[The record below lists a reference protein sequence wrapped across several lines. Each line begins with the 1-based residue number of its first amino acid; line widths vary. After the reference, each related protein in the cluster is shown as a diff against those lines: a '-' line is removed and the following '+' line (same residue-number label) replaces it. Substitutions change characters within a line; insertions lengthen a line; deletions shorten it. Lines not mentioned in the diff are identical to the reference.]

1 MTVFDNTMVTRIQ
14 QANDIVDVIAE
25 HVALKRKG
33 REMVGVCPFH
43 DDHRPSMNVSPTK
56 QIFKCFACGA
66 GGDVFKFV
74 QMRENLSFPQAVR
87 RLAERAGIKIPESRT
102 TRDPIRTSQ
111 YDIDPNELA
120 RLNSWAA
127 KYFAKNL
134 ADKEKGKSARDYLA
148 ERKISSDS
156 IKKFRLGLALNQ
168 PDHLY
173 RAAARAKISEKL
185 LLAAGLIVPGRT
197 GRFANRLMFTITD
210 VTGRAIGFGGRTLS
224 GQGAKY
230 VNSPATALFDK
241 SNALYGLEHAHHK
254 IVAAATAVVVE
265 GYTDCIM
272 AHQLGF
278 KNVVASLGTSFTEGH
293 ARILRR
299 YAKKIVLLFD
309 ADTAGI
315 EAANRALKTALTARI
330 DIAIAT
336 VPSEKDPCDFLVAEG
351 KDAFEKLIGNPV
363 DVFTF
368 KWNRL
373 IENLGAND
381 TIAGKKQAVD
391 DFLDAV
397 TAGIHAGNLPAIEKG
412 LIVNRL
418 AKIVSL
424 EPNQLNAELRRRT
437 AHASKTAGYSRTNA
451 LENQRAQRLD
461 LGEGLAANAQ
471 REILEVL
478 LNAPALL
485 KTPKLPITAD
495 TFDVPPLRQIAVI
508 FFDLLR
514 QNSRPALT
522 DILARTESTAL
533 ANLIVALANAGEQKG
548 NFKAR
553 LNGALDAVRLV
564 QKQKEK
570 TRISQIKDPKK
581 FIKRLTENTE
591 RQNPRSVGMV

>member
-1 MTVFDNTMVTRIQ
+1 MAIFDNSIITRIQ

-33 REMVGVCPFH
+33 REMIGVCPFH
-43 DDHRPSMNVSPTK
+43 DDHRPSMNVSPAK

-74 QMRENLSFPQAVR
+74 QMQENLSFPQAVR
-87 RLAERAGIKIPESRT
+87 RLAERAGIKIDSTKYQR
-102 TRDPIRTSQ
+102 RAASG
-111 YDIDPNELA
+111 DIDPNDLA

-134 ADKEKGKSARDYLA
+134 ADKEKGKSAREYLA
-148 ERKISSDS
+148 ERKISPDS
-156 IKKFRLGLALNQ
+156 IKKFRLGLALDE
-168 PDHLY
+168 PDHLS
-173 RAAARAKISEKL
+173 RAAAGAKISQTL
-185 LLAAGLIVPGRT
+185 LLAAGLTVPGGT
-197 GRFANRLMFTITD
+197 ARFVNRLMFPIMD
-210 VTGRAIGFGGRTLS
+210 VTARVIGFGGRTLS
-224 GQGAKY
+224 GDAAKY
-230 VNSPATALFDK
+230 INSPATALFDK
-241 SNALYGLEHAHHK
+241 SNALYGLELARHE

-272 AHQLGF
+272 AHQFGF
-278 KNVVASLGTSFTEGH
+278 KNIVASLGTSFTEGH

-299 YAKKIVLLFD
+299 YAKKVVLLFD

-315 EAANRALKTALTARI
+315 EAANRALKTALAGRI
-330 DIAIAT
+330 DIALAT
-336 VPSEKDPCDFLVAEG
+336 VPDGKDPYDFLLAQG
-351 KDAFEKLIGNPV
+351 KGAFEKLIGNPI

-373 IENLGAND
+373 VENLDASD

-397 TAGIHAGNLPAIEKG
+397 AVGIRSGTLPAIEKG

-418 AKIVSL
+418 AKIVAI

-437 AHASKTAGYSRTNA
+437 ARASRAAGPSRTGN
-451 LENQRAQRLD
+451 LENQQAKRLD
-461 LGEGLAANAQ
+461 FGAGLAANAQ

-485 KTPKLPITAD
+485 KSSGLPITAD
-495 TFDVPPLRQIAVI
+495 TFDVPELRQIAVI
-508 FFDLLR
+508 ILDLLE
-514 QNSRPALT
+514 QNFRPALT
-522 DILARTESTAL
+522 DILARTESTAT
-533 ANLIVALANAGEQKG
+533 ANLIVALADAGEKKG

-553 LNGALDAVRLV
+553 LSGALDAIRLI
-564 QKQKEK
+564 QKEKEK

-581 FIKRLTENTE
+581 FIKRLTENTDK
-591 RQNPRSVGMV
+591 QNPRSVGMV